1 MKVSDPVV
9 EVIKAAPPVGYV
21 GSTYI
26 LGYSLSEIATMLCII
41 YTVILIVDKAPAF
54 FARIKQLVRWLKG
67 NK

>member
-1 MKVSDPVV
+1 
-9 EVIKAAPPVGYV
+9 VGYV